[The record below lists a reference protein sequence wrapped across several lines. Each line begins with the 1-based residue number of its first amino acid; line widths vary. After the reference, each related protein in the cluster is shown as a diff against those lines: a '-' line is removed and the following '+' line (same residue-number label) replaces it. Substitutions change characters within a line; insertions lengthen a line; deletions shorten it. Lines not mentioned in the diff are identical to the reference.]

1 MKKLLTTFL
10 ISFFVFLPLSFSF
23 AQESENE
30 TSDDIE
36 IQILEDEEAQEE
48 SQEQETEQKPLAE
61 TLETEETQEDQIQP
75 PGRDYWTILGAIL
88 IPSVFIIVCYFILK
102 AFET

>member
-10 ISFFVFLPLSFSF
+10 ISFFLFLPLSFSF
-23 AQESENE
+23 AQELKNE
-30 TSDDIE
+30 TSDDVE

-48 SQEQETEQKPLAE
+48 GLKQKTKQESLAE

-88 IPSVFIIVCYFILK
+88 IPSAFIIVCYFILK